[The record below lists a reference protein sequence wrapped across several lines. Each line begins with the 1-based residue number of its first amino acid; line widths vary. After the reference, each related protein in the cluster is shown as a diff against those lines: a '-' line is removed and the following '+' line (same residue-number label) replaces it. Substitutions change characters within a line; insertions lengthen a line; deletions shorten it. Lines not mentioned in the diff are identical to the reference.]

1 MGFTELFPFMWKGT
15 VTAFLISLSSSVI
28 GVYLLIRRLSML
40 GAGLA
45 HAAFGS
51 IAVSIVLEIEP
62 YTFTIIYTILLGLG
76 IEYLIQ
82 KKGLPADTLIALVY
96 SFGVAL
102 AILVLSV
109 WDTLGTNIFSY
120 LFGSILLVSDIEF
133 ISVAIV
139 SFLTLVFFA
148 INYNKITALL
158 FNEEIAKLRGISVSL
173 INYSLIAL
181 ACANIVLSIKAVGLI
196 LSTSFISIPPMA
208 SLLVANSFFST
219 IVFSVLFSLVSTL
232 IGVIMASTFDIPPGS
247 AIVISMVF
255 IFLLMLF
262 GKVFRRI
269 LKF

>member
-1 MGFTELFPFMWKGT
+1 MGFTELFPFMWKGI

-51 IAVSIVLEIEP
+51 IAISIVLEIEP
-62 YTFTIIYTILLGLG
+62 YTFTIIYTILLGLV

-102 AILVLSV
+102 AILILSV

-133 ISVAIV
+133 VSAAFV
-139 SFLTLVFFA
+139 SFLTLAFFA
-148 INYNKITALL
+148 INYNRVIALL
-158 FNEEIAKLRGISVSL
+158 FNEEIAKLKGISVSL

-181 ACANIVLSIKAVGLI
+181 ASANIVLSIKAVGLI

-219 IVFSVLFSLVSTL
+219 ILFSAFFSFSSTFL
-232 IGVIMASTFDIPPGS
+232 GVIVASTFDIPPGS

-255 IFLLMLF
+255 IFLLMLSGRF
-262 GKVFRRI
+262 FRRI